1 MLRAL
6 GGVDAPPSDLA
17 RHKADD
23 TERTRMLKDVMKSV
37 AKYQLSNAGK
47 PKNESA
53 MAAAQLALKAQ
64 EEEEEQ
70 IKRDMALV
78 GRDPT
83 EWGYFSA
90 TEERSL
96 RSTLDVDK
104 EILEFAAGA
113 DFHELLKYSGGLV
126 NGFSNSLSSKTT
138 LPERPPHI
146 DSSPA
151 DGICLV
157 PRHEA
162 EDIVAGG
169 ATDHKRREQAAWSW
183 VQDNVKFKELD
194 KLQKQIE
201 DSSKY
206 EDVRKH
212 FEAHHKYHPILHEL
226 TDHALTDES
235 IWQRALQEAM
245 YPRLVEDKKAAPK
258 AQTGWTAPKAISR
271 KSVGLGSNS
280 KASLAAPNSPKNP
293 NKVSWASN
301 AAGGA
306 PPSKGNR
313 SSATTMP
320 GRKAM

>member
-6 GGVDAPPSDLA
+6 GQKEAAPSDLA

-37 AKYQLSNAGK
+37 SKYQSSSMGK

-64 EEEEEQ
+64 EEEEEA
-70 IKRDMALV
+70 IKRDMENV
-78 GRDPT
+78 GRNPC

-90 TEERSL
+90 AEETSL
-96 RSTLDVDK
+96 RSTLDVDE

-113 DFHELLKYSGGLV
+113 DFHELLKHSGGLV
-126 NGFSNSLSSKTT
+126 NGFSNSLSSNTT

-146 DSSPA
+146 DSGPA

-162 EDIVAGG
+162 EDIVTGG

-201 DSSKY
+201 DTSKF

-212 FEAHHKYHPILHEL
+212 FEAHHKYHPMLHEL
-226 TDHALTDES
+226 TDHALIDDS

-245 YPRLVEDKKAAPK
+245 YPRLVEDVKAAPK
-258 AQTGWTAPKAISR
+258 AQTGWTAPKALSR
-271 KSVGLGSNS
+271 KFSLGSGS
-280 KASLAAPNSPKNP
+280 KTSLAAPNSPKNP

-301 AAGGA
+301 AAGG
-306 PPSKGNR
+306 PPGKGSR
-313 SSATTMP
+313 SGAATVP